1 MLLIDDSSTIL
12 YDNSSFLDR
21 SEPETQEPETQD
33 SEINPIITTPTV
45 GQAINFTAT
54 QISNVEVLPLATTN
68 NISIQGSPIIY
79 VRQGAGGSGT
89 SWADPLGDLQTAIS
103 IAPFGSEIWVST
115 GVYVPSGIGDRNAT
129 FTLKDGIEIYGGF
142 GGFETERRQ
151 RNVGAYATFLSGDIG
166 VGGNTSDNSYHVVSA
181 TNAPNYAILDG
192 FTITG
197 GNASQQNTNDDG
209 GGIFIQNSNVS
220 FANLVITANNA
231 RDRGGAVYSNSSVA
245 QFTNV
250 VFLANSGG
258 VGGAMFTDANN
269 NTPGT
274 VTLINS
280 TVSQNTSRS
289 DGGGIRAFRTVL
301 SSIGSVFERNVSGGN
316 GGGIFTTA
324 TNANIINSTFSNNVA
339 QSNVDPTNP
348 NSGGGGIRL
357 GSILNR
363 GFVVVSNNIFWGN
376 QAPLPQNSQIISQIT
391 GQINNN
397 LVQGGYADGSSN
409 LDADPVFVDAA
420 SGNLALQGNSPA
432 INRGN
437 NGAVPT
443 TLINDIVGNPR
454 ISGGVIDLGAY
465 EFFAFEPIS
474 YGASNVDLIPF
485 YINSGYDLAVLTNH
499 YLTAGRFEGRP
510 TDTFDE
516 FRYTA
521 SSYVTGGDLIN
532 AFQLNGAGATLHYI
546 NNGFVENRPTTA
558 FDPARYLNS
567 YDDLLGAFGPNIA
580 AGTQH
585 FITSGFYENR
595 NPNLFSSDR
604 YLASYIDLIS
614 AFAPIT
620 NYAAKIETASN
631 HYLLAGRG
639 EGRQITFDPNAYLNA
654 NQDLIPFAQ
663 AGQIDPTQH
672 YILFGA
678 AEGRPT
684 A

>member
-21 SEPETQEPETQD
+21 SEPAIQAPEAQP
-33 SEINPIITTPTV
+33 EVNPIVTTPTV
-45 GQAINFTAT
+45 GQAIDFTAT
-54 QISNVEVLPLATTN
+54 QIPNVEVLPLATTN
-68 NISIQGSPIIY
+68 DISIQNSPIIY

-115 GVYVPSGIGDRNAT
+115 GVYVPSGTGDRSAT
-129 FTLKDGIEIYGGF
+129 FTLKDGIAIYGGF
-142 GGFETERRQ
+142 GGFETAKEQ

-166 VGGNTSDNSYHVVSA
+166 VGGNASDNSYHVVSA
-181 TNAPNYAILDG
+181 TNAPSYAILDG
-192 FTITG
+192 FTISG
-197 GNASQQNTNDDG
+197 GNANQARTNDDG
-209 GGIFIQNSNVS
+209 GGIFIQNSNVA
-220 FANLVITANNA
+220 FANLVITGNSAS
-231 RDRGGAVYSNSSVA
+231 DRGGAVYTTNSTS
-245 QFTNV
+245 QFSNV
-250 VFLANSGG
+250 VFVANNASQ
-258 VGGAMFTDANN
+258 GGAMFTDAAN
-269 NTPGT
+269 NTQGT

-301 SSIGSVFERNVSGGN
+301 SSLGSVFERNISGGN

-324 TNANIINSTFSNNVA
+324 TNANIINSTFSNNLA
-339 QSNVDPTNP
+339 QSTLDPTNP
-348 NSGGGGIRL
+348 NSGGGGVRL
-357 GSILNR
+357 GSFLNR
-363 GFVVVSNNIFWGN
+363 GFITVSNNIFWGN
-376 QAPLPQNSQIISQIT
+376 QAPLPQNSQVIVAQAGAQVS
-391 GQINNN
+391 NN
-397 LVQGGYADGSSN
+397 LIQGGLPGTVST
-409 LDADPVFVDAA
+409 LDADPLFVDPA
-420 SGNLALQGNSPA
+420 SGNLALQPNSPA
-432 INRGN
+432 INVGN
-437 NGAVPT
+437 NAAVPT
-443 TLINDIVGNPR
+443 ALVNDIVGIPR
-454 ISGGVIDLGAY
+454 ISGGVVDLGAY
-465 EFFAFEPIS
+465 EYFAFDPIS

-485 YINSGYDLAVLTNH
+485 YIQSGYNLAYLTNH

-595 NPNLFSSDR
+595 NPNLFPSDR

-620 NYAAKIETASN
+620 NYAAKIETAST
-631 HYLLAGRG
+631 HYLYAGRG

-654 NQDLIPFAQ
+654 NPDLIPFAQ
-663 AGQIDPTQH
+663 AGQLDPTQH